1 MQALVADVPAYPRFL
16 PWVKAA
22 RVWGRK
28 TDPDGVDGHVH
39 FNGELVV
46 GFQAFR
52 GQFATTVEVVPG
64 PRQIRT
70 RLLRGPFRQLA
81 CIWAF
86 RDSDSGC
93 LPPCCARRWTARFA
107 GWCRPSQTRPNGAT
121 ALPVEQ
127 SRRVWRGMPW
137 KGPLA

>member
-93 LPPCCARRWTARFA
+93 LIDVTLDFEFSEPLLAALLRSSMDRAVRGLVQAFTDEAERRYRTP
-107 GWCRPSQTRPNGAT
+107 G
-121 ALPVEQ
+121 
-127 SRRVWRGMPW
+127 
-137 KGPLA
+137 